1 MAGHIRH
8 TGVTVSNRGK
18 PNTQMNIN
26 TLAGIYVGEVLN
38 NTDSLY
44 TGRVTVRLLDFG
56 SKDADR
62 VCLLATPYGGH
73 SKISDSGDDNK
84 KEEEA
89 PISYGMWPQPPE
101 IGTNVVV
108 AFTGTLEQGIIMGS
122 LIAKDRNAMM
132 GGKSSGN
139 VYANGEISTGAAVE
153 KNPHDVED
161 PDAKPLDN
169 HLQSILNQQ
178 GLTLDYVRG
187 HSQSSARRESP
198 SKVFGITT
206 RDGHVF
212 TLDDGDATGASKN
225 IRLRTKDGAQI
236 LLDDSKGFIFVT
248 TQSGDAWIEMN
259 NEGKVDIY
267 SKGGVNVHTEGDYN
281 VHAKGSIN
289 MQAEQ
294 GVNIKSTGGD
304 GIKMETTIGGI
315 DVYSALDIRME
326 SAANY
331 HLLVAGNQIIKGT
344 RIDFNGSMAPDS
356 AIKPAVQNQT
366 TNKSVLTSVASRV
379 PEHHPW
385 LGVNGVEEKPP
396 VNKGRTA

>member
-1 MAGHIRH
+1 MAGIIKSD
-8 TGVTVSNRGK
+8 GVRVSNRGK
-18 PNTQMNIN
+18 QGGSDNIN
-26 TLAGIYVGEVLN
+26 TLHGIYIAEVITN
-38 NTDSLY
+38 ADSLY
-44 TGRVTVRLLDFG
+44 TGRITVRIADFG
-56 SKDADR
+56 SKDTETI
-62 VCLLATPYGGH
+62 CLLAVPFGGH
-73 SKISDSGDDNK
+73 TKISDSGKDVTLDS
-84 KEEEA
+84 ET
-89 PISYGMWPQPPE
+89 PVSYGMWPQPPE
-101 IGTNVVV
+101 VGTNVVV
-108 AFTGTLEQGIIMGS
+108 AFTSTVEQGIVIGS

-132 GGKSSGN
+132 GGRSSGN
-139 VYANGEISTGAAVE
+139 VYANGDVSTGPAME
-153 KNPHDVED
+153 KNPHDNND
-161 PDAKPLDN
+161 PDAKPLDT

-178 GLTLDYVRG
+178 GLSLDYVRG

-212 TLDDGDATGASKN
+212 TLDDGDETGASKN

-294 GVNIKSTGGD
+294 GVNIKSTGND

-315 DVYSALDIRME
+315 DVYSALDIKME

-356 AIKPAVQNQT
+356 ATKTTVQNQT
-366 TNKSVLTSVASRV
+366 VNDNVLTSVASRV

-385 LGVNGVEEKPP
+385 LGVNGVEEKAP